1 MVQSVV
7 NMLQMI
13 FERHVQSSCGEGSVT
28 RIPTW
33 CPTFR
38 ATWVLLRVAF
48 HSPSPQGDTWTCRLP
63 YKWVYCERLA
73 PRCRWCILI
82 CTASYA
88 CSSSGRDV
96 VSNACH
102 SHKSIVDGASAGT
115 GGGTQ
120 ASYARGACA
129 YIGRAY
135 AFRHAGTCCRLPN
148 TRRVRD
154 FVRPAPAACTL
165 DG

>member
-1 MVQSVV
+1 MAQSVV

-63 YKWVYCERLA
+63 YKWVYLRA
-73 PRCRWCILI
+73 
-82 CTASYA
+82 A
-88 CSSSGRDV
+88 CSSVQVVQPYLHSVVRMLLQRQGRRL
-96 VSNACH
+96 
-102 SHKSIVDGASAGT
+102 
-115 GGGTQ
+115 Q
-120 ASYARGACA
+120 
-129 YIGRAY
+129 
-135 AFRHAGTCCRLPN
+135 RLPLPQEHRGRRQRRHRRRHPSQLRPRRMRLHR
-148 TRRVRD
+148 TRLCFQACRD
-154 FVRPAPAACTL
+154 LLPTS
-165 DG
+165 